1 MSHCNE
7 YYNNILLY
15 LDDELSSQDL
25 EDFRGHIREC
35 PNCRTQLEE
44 EEALSHCLH
53 NSRPLYSASEA
64 LHARVAATISRHA
77 SSNAP
82 DRLHRRVMDILL
94 QPLRDVA
101 LSSFSWRSLAAAV
114 LVMAVGLAF
123 VPGLV
128 EQARATAFVEA
139 AVASHR
145 SYLNGNLPL
154 EIRSDSPEEVSA
166 WFADKVPF
174 HFRLPASQVVPDDGT
189 PAYRLT
195 GARLVNYKRSYA
207 ALVTYEMQQ
216 EKISLLVAS
225 DKSAVSA
232 GGDQVRSSGLIFHYR
247 NNGSLK
253 VITWSN
259 HGLTYALVSS
269 PPGSAQ
275 QSCLVC
281 HQTMADHNTFSS
293 H

>member
-1 MSHCNE
+1 MSHCDE
-7 YYNNILLY
+7 YHSNILLY
-15 LDDELSSQDL
+15 LDDELSGQEL
-25 EDFRGHIREC
+25 EDFRSHLMEC
-35 PNCRTQLEE
+35 ADCRTQLEE
-44 EEALSHCLH
+44 EEALSRRLH
-53 NSRPLYSASEA
+53 GTHPLYSASEA
-64 LHARVAATISRHA
+64 LRARVAAATSRPAYSSSHA
-77 SSNAP
+77 P
-82 DRLHRRVMDILL
+82 ERLRKRVMHILL

-101 LSSFSWRSLAAAV
+101 LSSFSWGALTAAAV
-114 LVMAVGLAF
+114 VITVGLAF
-123 VPGLV
+123 VPSLV

-139 AVASHR
+139 AVTSHR

-154 EIRSDSPEEVSA
+154 EIRSNSPEEVTS

-195 GARLVNYKRSYA
+195 GARLVNHRESYA

-247 NNGSLK
+247 SNGNFK

-269 PPGSAQ
+269 LSGSAR

-281 HQTMADHNTFSS
+281 HQTMADHNTFR
-293 H
+293 

>member
-1 MSHCNE
+1 MH
-7 YYNNILLY
+7 
-15 LDDELSSQDL
+15 
-25 EDFRGHIREC
+25 
-35 PNCRTQLEE
+35 
-44 EEALSHCLH
+44 
-53 NSRPLYSASEA
+53 
-64 LHARVAATISRHA
+64 
-77 SSNAP
+77 
-82 DRLHRRVMDILL
+82 MLL
-94 QPLRDVA
+94 QPLRNVA
-101 LSSFSWRSLAAAV
+101 LSSFGWRALAAAV
-114 LVMAVGLAF
+114 LVIAVGLAF

-139 AVASHR
+139 AVESHR

-154 EIRSDSPEEVSA
+154 EIRTDSPGEVTT

-195 GARLVNYKRSYA
+195 GARLVNYKGSYA
-207 ALVTYEMQQ
+207 ALVTYEMQHQ
-216 EKISLLVAS
+216 KISLLVAS
-225 DKSAVSA
+225 NKSAISA

-247 NNGSLK
+247 SNGKFK

-269 PPGSAQ
+269 LPGSAQ

-281 HQTMADHNTFSS
+281 HQNMADHNTFRQ